1 MSNKKLGLISVA
13 IGIAA
18 IFVSLTCAPG
28 DRDITG
34 AAFILGMGVFM
45 LTSENKTTISR
56 KENK

>member
-1 MSNKKLGLISVA
+1 MSNKKLGLITVA

-34 AAFILGMGVFM
+34 AAFILGMGM